1 MGLNAGVLG
10 RSTLHLFL
18 DLVYSLSRERVM
30 FFLDSGLYPVGRWAA
45 TRAAVPATRV
55 ALFRHHDVGSLR
67 QRLVRGDLDAC
78 RPIVVTDGWCPR
90 CGRPAPLHEYLQQ
103 VRRFRGR
110 LIVDDTQALGVLG
123 RRDRAGTP
131 YGWGGGGLLPWFGI
145 TGSDIAVV
153 ASLAKGFGVS
163 VAVLAACP
171 EVVED
176 FKVHGLTWMHC
187 SPPSMADV
195 RAAEHALALNVR
207 MGDARRE
214 RLLECV
220 RHFRRRLND
229 LELAARGAVF
239 PVQTVSSP
247 FGLDLYRLHRR
258 LWDEGVRTVL
268 LREDLQHPMQLGFVI
283 NARHGFNE
291 IDRAIAL
298 LARYWQKDSRGNR
311 RVVLSSASHSL
322 P

>member
-1 MGLNAGVLG
+1 MGSFTEALYLGMYHPPGALRAWHRLTTGMPSALDSPAEYGRVALALARLMGLNAGVLG

-131 YGWGGGGLLPWFGI
+131 YGWGGHGVLKLRVI
-145 TGSDIAVV
+145 VHVV
-153 ASLAKGFGVS
+153 VN
-163 VAVLAACP
+163 VQIICVL
-171 EVVED
+171 VV
-176 FKVHGLTWMHC
+176 
-187 SPPSMADV
+187 V
-195 RAAEHALALNVR
+195 REA
-207 MGDARRE
+207 
-214 RLLECV
+214 
-220 RHFRRRLND
+220 
-229 LELAARGAVF
+229 
-239 PVQTVSSP
+239 
-247 FGLDLYRLHRR
+247 
-258 LWDEGVRTVL
+258 
-268 LREDLQHPMQLGFVI
+268 
-283 NARHGFNE
+283 
-291 IDRAIAL
+291 
-298 LARYWQKDSRGNR
+298 
-311 RVVLSSASHSL
+311 
-322 P
+322 